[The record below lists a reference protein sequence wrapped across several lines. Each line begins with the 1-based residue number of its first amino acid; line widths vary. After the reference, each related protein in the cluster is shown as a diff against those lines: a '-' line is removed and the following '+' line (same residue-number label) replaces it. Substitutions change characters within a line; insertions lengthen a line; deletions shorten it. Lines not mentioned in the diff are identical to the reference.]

1 MRIPIVILVLF
12 SSLLPVHAVERLQG
26 PVEAEVLRVVD
37 GDTLVARARIWLG
50 QTVETHV
57 RLAGVDAPEL
67 RGKCAEEKAR
77 ALAAREALARLVG
90 DGPVMLAD
98 IESDKYGG
106 RVLARVATGTHG
118 DIAAALVAGGYV
130 RAYGG
135 GARSGWCRAE
145 G

>member
-1 MRIPIVILVLF
+1 MRLPAVILVLL
-12 SSLLPVHAVERLQG
+12 SGLLPAHAAERLAG
-26 PVEAEVLRVVD
+26 PVEADVVRVVD

-67 RGKCAEEKAR
+67 RGKCAAEKAR

-90 DGPVMLAD
+90 EGPVL
-98 IESDKYGG
+98 
-106 RVLARVATGTHG
+106 LATGAHG
-118 DIAAALVAGGYV
+118 DVAAALVAGGFV

-135 GARSGWCRAE
+135 GARSGWCGAE

>member
-1 MRIPIVILVLF
+1 MRIPIVILVLL

-77 ALAAREALARLVG
+77 ALAAREALLRLVG
-90 DGPVMLAD
+90 EGPVMLAD

-106 RVLARVATGTHG
+106 RVLARVATGAG
-118 DIAAALVAGGYV
+118 DDVAAVLVAGGYV

-135 GARSGWCRAE
+135 GARSGWCGAE

>member
-1 MRIPIVILVLF
+1 MRFPAVILVLL
-12 SSLLPVHAVERLQG
+12 SGLPPAHAAERLAG

-106 RVLARVATGTHG
+106 RVLARVATGAHG

>member
-1 MRIPIVILVLF
+1 MRFPIAILVLL
-12 SSLLPVHAVERLQG
+12 SGLLPVHAVERLAG
-26 PVEAEVLRVVD
+26 PVEAEVVRVVD

-67 RGKCAEEKAR
+67 RGKCAAEKAR

-90 DGPVMLAD
+90 AGPVLLAD

-106 RVLARVATGTHG
+106 RVLARIATGAG
-118 DIAAALVAGGYV
+118 DDVAAALVAGGYV

-135 GARSGWCRAE
+135 GARSGWCGAE

>member
-1 MRIPIVILVLF
+1 MRIPIVILVLL
-12 SSLLPVHAVERLQG
+12 SGLIPVHAAERLAG
-26 PVEAEVLRVVD
+26 PVEAEVVRIVD

-67 RGKCAEEKAR
+67 RGKCAVEKVR

-90 DGPVMLAD
+90 DGPVTLSG
-98 IESDKYGG
+98 IESDKFGG
-106 RVLARVATGTHG
+106 RVLARVATGAHG
-118 DIAAALVAGGYV
+118 DIATALVEGGFV
-130 RAYGG
+130 RAYAG
-135 GARSGWCRAE
+135 GARSGWCGAE

>member
-1 MRIPIVILVLF
+1 MRLPAVILVLL
-12 SSLLPVHAVERLQG
+12 SGLLPAHAAERLAG
-26 PVEAEVLRVVD
+26 SVEADVVRVVD

-67 RGKCAEEKAR
+67 RGKCAAEKAR

-90 DGPVMLAD
+90 EGPVLLAD

-106 RVLARVATGTHG
+106 RVLARVATGAHG
-118 DIAAALVAGGYV
+118 DVAAALVAGGFV

-135 GARSGWCRAE
+135 GARSGWCGAE

>member
-1 MRIPIVILVLF
+1 MRLPAVILVLL
-12 SSLLPVHAVERLQG
+12 SGLLPAHAAERLAG
-26 PVEAEVLRVVD
+26 PVEADVVRVVD

-57 RLAGVDAPEL
+57 RLAGIDAPEL
-67 RGKCAEEKAR
+67 RGKCAAEKAR
-77 ALAAREALARLVG
+77 ARAAREALARLVG
-90 DGPVMLAD
+90 EGPVLLAD

-106 RVLARVATGTHG
+106 RVLARVATGAHG
-118 DIAAALVAGGYV
+118 DVAAALVAGGFV

-135 GARSGWCRAE
+135 GARSGWCGAE